1 MNVNNLQLPEAYTA
15 LASKHQASGGF
26 CNLRLAGEHDAFG
39 NFLETELAQ
48 IYIDEFELAAKTK
61 QLNEY
66 FALDGCY
73 GDSAIESSHPGAI
86 ADITDF
92 TKIVCFG
99 MAADGSQ
106 FCFDFRNDK
115 AARPLSGGMMITGA
129 RFQMILRS
137 LFLCFYNNI
146 FIWWLSFWGGGGI
159 STV

>member
-15 LASKHQASGGF
+15 LALTHQASGGF

-48 IYIDEFELAAKTK
+48 IYIDEVQLAAKTK

-73 GDSAIESSHPGAI
+73 GESAIESSTPGAI

-92 TKIVCFG
+92 TEIVCFG

-115 AARPLSGGMMITGA
+115 AEPSVIWWDDDYWRKISNDFEEFI
-129 RFQMILRS
+129 S
-137 LFLCFYNNI
+137 LFL
-146 FIWWLSFWGGGGI
+146 
-159 STV
+159 